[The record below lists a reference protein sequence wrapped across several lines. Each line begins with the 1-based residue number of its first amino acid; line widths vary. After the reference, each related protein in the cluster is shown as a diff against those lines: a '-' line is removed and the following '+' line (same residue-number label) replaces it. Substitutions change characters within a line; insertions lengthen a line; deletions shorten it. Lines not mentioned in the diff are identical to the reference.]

1 MPMVEVSE
9 EELERQVRREVMV
22 RARAARA
29 RGDEDGAREIEREFA
44 PSAEVLLSAKR
55 VMGADWLRCQT
66 FDMRHAE
73 EAYGRDW
80 LDR

>member
-1 MPMVEVSE
+1 MPMIEVSE
-9 EELERQVRREVMV
+9 EELERRRRGEVMS

-29 RGDEDGAREIEREFA
+29 RDDERAAREIDREYA
-44 PSAEVLLSAKR
+44 PSAELLMSAKR
-55 VMGADWLRCQT
+55 VMGAEWLRRQT

>member
-1 MPMVEVSE
+1 MPWIEVSE
-9 EELERQVRREVMV
+9 EELERRRRGEVMA

-29 RGDEDGAREIEREFA
+29 RGDEAAAREIDRDFA
-44 PSAEVLLSAKR
+44 PSAEVLLSAKK
-55 VMGADWLRCQT
+55 VMGPEWLRRQT

-80 LDR
+80 LDS